1 MSFEEYLK
9 QGEVAREAAK
19 LFRYSERKLPEYPEP
34 DETQKAEILAAAQE
48 IARDVAAKFDAQR
61 RDQIP
66 PIEANLAEMATYW
79 NAQIPA
85 GSLPIAPPLRLYQ
98 AWVMAI
104 SRWLETCKGFAPD
117 ADLLAAAGAGEFKA
131 YLTPI
136 LDDATKTLATAQA
149 MPTAI
154 FSQSPANNGA
164 GPGPDPTYPPLSP
177 FLPAPPIPGVLEHGL
192 PGMGAMPGMAMPYD
206 PAMPPGMGGMPG
218 YPFMGGMPGYPGG
231 GGMPGYPP
239 GMPGFP
245 GGGGMP
251 GYPGGGGMPG
261 YPGGGDPFGGF
272 GGMMPPGMMPGM
284 FPPPPPLPTY
294 TPYFGG
300 PMMPNLPPM
309 PPMPAGGA
317 GTAAPAGGGQAAARP
332 TPAAGA
338 APTAAGAGRQPWQ
351 DEFDANA
358 KRMKEDQARRDAEH
372 ARFIAQIKS

>member
-19 LFRYSERKLPEYPEP
+19 LFRYSDRKLPEYAEP
-34 DETQKAEILAAAQE
+34 NDKQKAEIPALAQE
-48 IARDVAAKFDAQR
+48 IAREIAAKFDAER
-61 RDQIP
+61 ARQIP
-66 PIEANLAEMATYW
+66 PIEAHLAEMATYW
-79 NAQIPA
+79 NAKIPA
-85 GSLPIAPPLRLYQ
+85 GGLPIAPPLHLYQ

-104 SRWLETCKGFAPD
+104 SRWQETCKTFAPD
-117 ADLLAAAGAGEFKA
+117 ADLLAAAGAGDFKA

-177 FLPAPPIPGVLEHGL
+177 FLPAPPIPGVPEHGL
-192 PGMGAMPGMAMPYD
+192 PGMGAMSGMGMPYD
-206 PAMPPGMGGMPG
+206 PMMPPGMGGMPG
-218 YPFMGGMPGYPGG
+218 YPF
-231 GGMPGYPP
+231 
-239 GMPGFP
+239 
-245 GGGGMP
+245 GGGMP
-251 GYPGGGGMPG
+251 GYPGGGAMPG
-261 YPGGGDPFGGF
+261 YPGMGDPFGGF

-284 FPPPPPLPTY
+284 FPPSPPLPTY

-317 GTAAPAGGGQAAARP
+317 GTAAPAAGSQGAARP
-332 TPAAGA
+332 APAAA
-338 APTAAGAGRQPWQ
+338 APVAGAGRQPWQ

-358 KRMKEDQARRDAEH
+358 KRMAEDRARRDAEH